1 MESIRL
7 TNYKCFDDTGEI
19 VLKPINFLVGS
30 NSSGKSS
37 LLEFFPLFQQS
48 MHTVRDGAFLWVGNN
63 IDAND
68 FHTVLKN
75 GKDTM
80 GVEIKIKNI
89 PISIGTDNGK
99 IPELTDVKVSITITE
114 SKYGDDISKVAI
126 EFCQQKIELRL
137 EDELSDDVIINGES
151 MKAEKEVISHSPT
164 NSLLPSIFFNN
175 PLAEEISSKGRRELY
190 SWVRQNL
197 KSEETSMP
205 VSLLFRLRLIL
216 NKEKFR
222 RRLNGYKKDDIE
234 INDFDHIYNLALL
247 YNLNVIID
255 IINIYMMDQADKIEF
270 IRPLRATAER
280 YYRKRNISVN
290 RITPNGDNIAI
301 FFLRLKKENKLKDFN
316 DWLQNND
323 MGFVVNL
330 EEEGGMIE
338 MKIVEDGKDGR
349 NIVDV
354 GFGYSQII
362 PILATMWKDIY
373 YASANPNRVAYC
385 KTLIVL
391 IEQPELHLHPRFQ
404 RKFAQLLVKCVDQ
417 AVKEKI
423 DLRFVIETHS
433 QDIINS
439 VGRSVAYKEINASY
453 VNIYIFN
460 AQKEDMKHYIEKAFY
475 THEGFLENWPIGFFE

>member
-7 TNYKCFDDTGEI
+7 INYKCFDDTGEI

-37 LLEFFPLFQQS
+37 LLEFLPLFQQS
-48 MHTVRDGAFLWVGNN
+48 MYTVRDGAFLWVGNN

-75 GKDTM
+75 GRDSM
-80 GVEIKIKNI
+80 GVEINVRNI
-89 PISIGTDNGK
+89 PISIGAHNGM
-99 IPELTDVKVSITITE
+99 IPELTDVKISIKISE
-114 SKYGDDISKVAI
+114 SKYGDDISKVTI

-137 EDELSDDVIINGES
+137 EELGDDVIINGES
-151 MKAEKEVISHSPT
+151 MKVEGEDISHRPT
-164 NSLLPSIFFNN
+164 NSLLPCIFINN
-175 PLAEEISSKGRRELY
+175 PLSEEISPKRRQELY
-190 SWVRQNL
+190 SWVRKNL
-197 KSEETSMP
+197 KNEETSMP
-205 VSLLFRLRLIL
+205 VSLLCRLRVIL
-216 NKEKFR
+216 NKENFR

-247 YNLNVIID
+247 YNLNEIID

-385 KTLIVL
+385 KTSIVL

-439 VGRSVAYKEINASY
+439 VGRSVAYKEITASY

>member
-99 IPELTDVKVSITITE
+99 IPELTDVKVSIKISN
-114 SKYGDDISKVAI
+114 SKYGDDISKVVI
-126 EFCQQKIELRL
+126 DFCQQEIELRL
-137 EDELSDDVIINGES
+137 EEDLSDEIIINGES
-151 MKAEKEVISHSPT
+151 MNIENEDISHGPT
-164 NSLLPSIFFNN
+164 NSLLPSMFLNN
-175 PLAEEISSKGRRELY
+175 SSPEEMSLKRRQELY
-190 SWVRQNL
+190 TWGRKNL
-197 KSEETSMP
+197 KNEETSMP
-205 VSLLFRLRLIL
+205 ISLLFRLRLIL
-216 NKEKFR
+216 NKEDFR
-222 RRLNGYKKDDIE
+222 KRLNHYKKDGIE
-234 INDFDHIYNLALL
+234 INDFDHIYNLALF
-247 YNLNVIID
+247 YNLNEIID
-255 IINIYMMDQADKIEF
+255 IINIYMMSQADKIEF

-290 RITPNGDNIAI
+290 RITPSGDNIAI
-301 FFLRLKKENKLKDFN
+301 FFQRLKKEKKLKDFN

-330 EEEGGMIE
+330 EEEGGFIE
-338 MKIVEDGKDGR
+338 MKIVEDGKNGK
-349 NIVDV
+349 NMVDV
-354 GFGYSQII
+354 GFGYSQIL
-362 PILATMWKDIY
+362 PILATIWKDIFY
-373 YASANPNRVAYC
+373 DSTKSNRSSYC
-385 KTLIVL
+385 KTSIVL

-404 RKFAQLLVKCVDQ
+404 RKFAELLVKCILQ

-423 DLRFVIETHS
+423 DLVL
-433 QDIINS
+433 
-439 VGRSVAYKEINASY
+439 A
-453 VNIYIFN
+453 
-460 AQKEDMKHYIEKAFY
+460 
-475 THEGFLENWPIGFFE
+475 